1 MTAVKQGGYDTS
13 MDDPDESIVIRAPAR
28 PLDAEVEAKLRS
40 ALGKCPDIGFAHLVE
55 VEVSGRDEEPALA
68 LFAWLTPQGMG
79 SLRASLTLVS
89 EIVAGVLPE
98 GRFLDVLI
106 LNSAPEL
113 LDRVESAGCLL
124 VECDPQERLRALEA
138 AATGGSDEPTDGGRG
153 WWPF

>member
-1 MTAVKQGGYDTS
+1 MNDNGD
-13 MDDPDESIVIRAPAR
+13 SILIRAPAH
-28 PLDAEVEAKLRS
+28 PLDEEVTAELRS

-55 VEVSGRDEEPALA
+55 VEVSGRNEGPALA
-68 LFAWLTPQGMG
+68 LFVWLAPQGMG

-98 GRFLDVLI
+98 DRYLDVLI

-113 LDRVESAGCLL
+113 LERVESAGCLL
-124 VECDPQERLRALEA
+124 VECDPEERLRALEA
-138 AATGGSDEPTDGGRG
+138 AATRGGDEGMDASRG